1 MKTPVQ
7 PVAADL
13 MAEAS
18 EKSPLNKR
26 APAAA
31 SGCDEVDVLVGGE
44 EGVGNSAALGAGCT
58 GMVVEELE
66 LGYMTGFRDR
76 SKT

>member
-1 MKTPVQ
+1 VEEALMKTPVQ

-18 EKSPLNKR
+18 EKPPLNKR

-31 SGCDEVDVLVGGE
+31 SGCDEVDVLVSGE
-44 EGVGNSAALGAGCT
+44 EGVGNSAALGAGCA
-58 GMVVEELE
+58 GYEKG
-66 LGYMTGFRDR
+66 LGLG
-76 SKT
+76 